1 MIPRSPEGGA
11 TVQGGDRDRKAPQ
24 PREQPGAAKHHNEL
38 ALRDVAAH
46 LALGACCTT
55 HACKQC
61 HALPTLKAWR
71 SSECKA
77 PSRYVLVSRNGE
89 YRLHVFGR
97 RIVTLT
103 SSHIASF
110 TMLQLP

>member
-1 MIPRSPEGGA
+1 M
-11 TVQGGDRDRKAPQ
+11 QGGDRDRKAPQ

-46 LALGACCTT
+46 LALDACCTT

-61 HALPTLKAWR
+61 HVLPTLKAWR

-97 RIVTLT
+97 RIVTLA
-103 SSHIASF
+103 SSHIAVSPF
-110 TMLQLP
+110 HSCPE